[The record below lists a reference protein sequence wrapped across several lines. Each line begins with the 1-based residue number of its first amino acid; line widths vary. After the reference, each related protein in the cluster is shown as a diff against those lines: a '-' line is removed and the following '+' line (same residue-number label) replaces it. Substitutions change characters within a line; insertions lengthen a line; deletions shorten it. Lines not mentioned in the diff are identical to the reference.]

1 MEVYKKSYKEMIRLV
16 LKKLLKKY
24 GSVGLLVYVGDFI
37 VAQTKSKKDDKLWKK
52 IKKVIQKFNG

>member
-1 MEVYKKSYKEMIRLV
+1 MIRLV